1 MIHIILLPLGG
12 AVTVTCYWHVE
23 VSRVE
28 IKQCGVISAFIV
40 TACSQWP
47 QGGFKAGL

>member
-12 AVTVTCYWHVE
+12 AVTVTCYLHVE

-28 IKQCGVISAFIV
+28 IKQCV
-40 TACSQWP
+40 
-47 QGGFKAGL
+47 GLFQRFL